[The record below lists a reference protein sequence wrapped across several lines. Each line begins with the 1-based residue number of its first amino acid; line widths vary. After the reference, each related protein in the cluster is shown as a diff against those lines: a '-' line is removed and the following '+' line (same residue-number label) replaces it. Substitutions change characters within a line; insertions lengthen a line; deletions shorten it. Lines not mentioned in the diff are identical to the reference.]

1 MEFLVLGPLEVRTGR
16 GAIPLGGPRQRAVL
30 ARLLV
35 AAGTVVSA
43 DTLVAD
49 LWPVRPPPSAVAGLH
64 AYVSNLRRVLEPDR
78 DRREPSRLLVRR
90 APGYLLQP
98 PEGSVDA
105 ARFENAVDGAAAA
118 LARGEPEEAVRLLD
132 AALATWRGAPYA
144 DLADEHWIAPELGR
158 ITELKLFAREL
169 WAEAHLALGR
179 AWSVIPVLTE
189 CTAEAPLRET
199 LCRHLALALYRCGRQ
214 GEALAVLRG
223 LSTRLRGELGVDPS
237 PEVRELET
245 ALLDQSPGLGEPPVV
260 PRPRKAPDARPIGR
274 ATPFNRLVEA
284 ARQVDRS
291 GRPRLVIV
299 DGEPGIGK
307 TYLAETFAEHCR
319 ALGWLVGWGTAHED
333 GTAPRLWLWRQIVGR
348 LSGTVPEDLFPAPEA
363 DDDARFTH
371 HLAITR
377 RLRDLAA
384 RRAVLVVVEDLQWAD
399 DGSLRLLADV
409 AALLEPAPVLLLVT
423 LRTGRPGD
431 VLTRTLAC
439 LARHGAD
446 RVTLR
451 ALTST
456 GVAAFARAQLG
467 TADTRAA
474 EVLFRRSGGNP
485 FFLRE
490 ILRQIADEGQA
501 GLRHVPAAVAD
512 VLRYQ
517 LSRLPEP
524 TRRALDPAAVHGLHL
539 DVDLLAE
546 ASGLGE
552 EQFEDALDLA
562 VLAGVLVESGTGLRF
577 RYELVRR
584 VIHADI
590 PPLARSRWRHRLA
603 AVRADRRAPRS
614 SLAAPK
620 KPPSDPR

>member
-1 MEFLVLGPLEVRTGR
+1 MEFLALGPLEVRTGR

-30 ARLLV
+30 ARLLI
-35 AAGTVVSA
+35 AAGTVVPVE
-43 DTLVAD
+43 TLVAD
-49 LWPVRPPPSAVAGLH
+49 LWPTRPPPSAVAGLH
-64 AYVSNLRRVLEPDR
+64 AYVSNLRRVLEPER
-78 DRREPSRLLVRR
+78 GPREPPRLLVRR

-98 PEGSVDA
+98 PDGSVDV
-105 ARFENAVDGAAAA
+105 ARFENAVDAAAA
-118 LARGEPEEAVRLLD
+118 SLAHGVPEEAVRLLD

-158 ITELKLFAREL
+158 LTELKLFAKEL
-169 WAEAHLALGR
+169 WAEAELALGR

-189 CTAEAPLRET
+189 TTAEAPLRES
-199 LCRHLALALYRCGRQ
+199 LWRHLALALYRCGRQ
-214 GEALAVLRG
+214 GEALAVLRR
-223 LSTRLRGELGVDPS
+223 LSTRLRDDLGVDPS
-237 PEVRELET
+237 PAVRRLET
-245 ALLDQSPGLGEPPVV
+245 ALLDQSAELGEPPVV
-260 PRPRKAPDARPIGR
+260 PRPRRAPDARPIGR
-274 ATPFNRLVEA
+274 TTPFNRLVEA
-284 ARQVDRS
+284 ARAVDRS
-291 GRPRLVIV
+291 GRPQLVIV

-319 ALGWLVGWGTAHED
+319 ALGWLVGRGTAHED
-333 GTAPRLWLWRQIVGR
+333 GAAPVLWLWRQIVGQ
-348 LSGTVPEDLFPAPEA
+348 LSGAVPENLFPVPGTG
-363 DDDARFTH
+363 DDSRFAH

-377 RLRDLAA
+377 HLRELAV
-384 RRAVLVVVEDLQWAD
+384 RQTVLVVVEDLQWAD

-409 AALLEPAPVLLLVT
+409 AALLDSAPVLLLAT

-431 VLTRTLAC
+431 VLARTLAR

-467 TADTRAA
+467 SGDKRAA
-474 EVLFRRSGGNP
+474 EALFRRSGGNP

-501 GLRHVPAAVAD
+501 GFSHVPAAVVD

-517 LSRLPEP
+517 LSRLPKR
-524 TRRALDPAAVHGLHL
+524 TRQALDPAAVHGLHL
-539 DVDLLAE
+539 DVGLLAE
-546 ASGLGE
+546 ASDLGE
-552 EQFEDALDLA
+552 EQLQDALDLA

-590 PPLARSRWRHRLA
+590 PPLARSRWRRRLA

-614 SLAAPK
+614 SLAVPK